1 MGFYARKSIKAGPFR
16 FNLSKSGLGVS
27 AGVPGFRVGAGPRGN
42 YVHLGA
48 GGVYY
53 RTTLGPG
60 GAGSRRVSEAPA
72 DFRGSTLL
80 LEDVTGASVQ
90 DLAPTGGGDVVE
102 QLNLAASRASL
113 GWPVLIAVFLI
124 GAITMP
130 FGLAV
135 WALGVPLVWWLFLR
149 DRARRTVVVFYDVN
163 DRDAEWFE
171 AMTASAGN
179 LSTAQGIWRVL
190 ESGQISTTHQHKT
203 NAGAGSLVGR
213 TPAKVHFKGPKQLA
227 TNVVVPTIEA
237 GKTSLHFLPDRVL
250 VRENKKFTDIAYS
263 ELLSSASDRRFIESP
278 GKVPSDA
285 RLVGET
291 WQYVNVKGGPDRR
304 YANNPR
310 LPIMLYS
317 EILLR
322 SRSGFNWELQVSIV
336 PQGNHFAQMLDYR
349 RTM

>member
-16 FNLSKSGLGVS
+16 FNLSRSGLGVS
-27 AGVPGFRVGAGPRGN
+27 AGVPGFRVGTGPRGN

-53 RTTLGPG
+53 RTTLAPG
-60 GAGSRRVSEAPA
+60 GSGSSRVPEAPI
-72 DFRGSTLL
+72 DFRGSTML
-80 LEDVTGASVQ
+80 LEDVTGAAVQ
-90 DLAPTGGGDVVE
+90 DLAPTGDGDVVE
-102 QLNLAASRASL
+102 QMNLAASRAGL
-113 GWPVLIAVFLI
+113 GWPVLIAVFVL
-124 GAITMP
+124 GALTMP
-130 FGLAV
+130 FGLAI
-135 WALGVPLVWWLFLR
+135 WALGIPLVWWLFLR
-149 DRARRTVVVFYDVN
+149 DRARRSVVVFYDVN

-171 AMTASAGN
+171 LMTASVGTLAN
-179 LSTAQGIWRVL
+179 AQGIWRVI
-190 ESGQISTTHQHKT
+190 ESGRVSTTHQHKT

-213 TPAKVHFKGPKQLA
+213 IPAKVHFKGPKQLA

-250 VRENKKFTDIAYS
+250 VRENKTFTDIAYS
-263 ELLSSASDRRFIESP
+263 ELFGSASDRRFIESS
-278 GKVPSDA
+278 GKVPGDA

-304 YANNPR
+304 YSNNPR
-310 LPIMLYS
+310 LPIMLYC

-322 SRSGFNWELQVSIV
+322 SRTGFNWEIQVSTV
-336 PQGNHFAQMLDYR
+336 PQGNHFAQLLEYR